1 VPCSGPARDDD
12 IELPDGSTIAL
23 EDPNAALALSRW
35 LTSDVRLARPRPGEQ
50 LAYQMTFDPPNDDAE
65 YFDVPSQR
73 AASSTSRRST
83 W

>member
-1 VPCSGPARDDD
+1 
-12 IELPDGSTIAL
+12 
-23 EDPNAALALSRW
+23 
-35 LTSDVRLARPRPGEQ
+35 
-50 LAYQMTFDPPNDDAE
+50 MTFDPPNDDAE